1 MENVRVGAT
10 GPLMNC
16 TRGIAVTARSNT
28 KPVPGQPSGN
38 VEKSLCTRCPAF
50 RLQIVERSETPK

>member
-38 VEKSLCTRCPAF
+38 VEKAF
-50 RLQIVERSETPK
+50 AQDVPLLGYR